1 MLRRREG
8 ASQLRKIVT
17 TETHKLND
25 PFLSR
30 RFENQKG
37 I

>member
-1 MLRRREG
+1 MRTREG
-8 ASQLRKIVT
+8 RVSLRKIVT